1 MHNKLH
7 SATERG
13 EIMVAIGAE
22 FDCKKMR
29 KTELDVLCRY
39 LIPKIEKFFEDP
51 KNLADFEEWQRKR
64 KEKTGAA

>member
-1 MHNKLH
+1 
-7 SATERG
+7 
-13 EIMVAIGAE
+13 MVAIGAE
-22 FDCKKMR
+22 FDYKKMR

-39 LIPKIEKFFEDP
+39 LIPKIEAFFDDP